1 MLNHRLHIPVRRF
14 FFDAFK
20 IAVNPELTVFVRD
33 IFLVSGNFGG
43 LYDFKGLYI
52 TFAELQ
58 DAAVF
63 IADSDID
70 GSGDLLKVKMSQ
82 QFVDEFRCCRSAG
95 AFCEKLATTMTILES
110 MVKT

>member
-1 MLNHRLHIPVRRF
+1 MLLSLSLAFNNAKSSFTYSSEAF

-33 IFLVSGNFGG
+33 IFLVSGNFGY
-43 LYDFKGLYI
+43 YDFKGFYI

-95 AFCEKLATTMTILES
+95 AFARSLRRR
-110 MVKT
+110 

>member
-1 MLNHRLHIPVRRF
+1 MRRF

-33 IFLVSGNFGG
+33 IFLISGNFGG

-58 DAAVF
+58 DVAVF

-82 QFVDEFRCCRSAG
+82 QFVDEFRCR
-95 AFCEKLATTMTILES
+95 
-110 MVKT
+110 